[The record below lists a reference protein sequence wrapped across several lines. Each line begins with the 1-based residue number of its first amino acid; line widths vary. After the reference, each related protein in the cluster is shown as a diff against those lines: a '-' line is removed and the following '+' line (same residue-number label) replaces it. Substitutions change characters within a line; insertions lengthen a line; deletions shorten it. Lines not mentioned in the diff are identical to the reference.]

1 MSKTTSKGKEN
12 SLVIF
17 SKIEPVSGVKR
28 ALQIGRREI
37 LDVVRDSNLKGRGG
51 AGFPT
56 GVKWNLAA
64 AATSDKK
71 YVVCNADEGEPGT
84 FKDRLLINQ
93 FTELFLEGMIIA
105 GFAIGAEQGFVYL
118 RGEYK
123 SFLPVLEKAID
134 SLRKSNILGKS
145 ILARKDFN
153 FNIEV
158 RLGVGAY
165 VCGEETALIESLE
178 GNRGEPR
185 NRPPFPVNTG
195 FNANPTIIN
204 NVETF
209 ANIPHIVTKGSKW
222 FKSFGTEKSSG
233 TKLLSISGD
242 CKKPGV
248 YEVPFGV
255 SVKEVLKLCDA
266 KDVKAVQVGGA
277 SGVCVSKKDFNRK
290 ISFED
295 LSTGGSVIVFGK
307 KRNMLE
313 VADNF
318 LEFFKEESCGQCTPC
333 REGIPVLIEALEL
346 LRKGECSKEY
356 LKDIFSLAETMELA
370 SKCGLGQSSAKALIS
385 IINNF
390 KDEYSLS
397 KSKDNR
403 KVFNG

>member
-1 MSKTTSKGKEN
+1 MPKTKSAKNNDK
-12 SLVIF
+12 LIIF
-17 SKIEPVSGVKR
+17 SDIEPFSGIKK
-28 ALQIGRREI
+28 AIQSGRR
-37 LDVVRDSNLKGRGG
+37 DVLETVRDSNLKGRGG

-64 AATSDKK
+64 AATSEKK

-84 FKDRLLINQ
+84 FKDRILI
-93 FTELFLEGMIIA
+93 TEHAKLFLEGMIIA
-105 GFAIGAEQGFVYL
+105 GFAIGSDQGFIYL
-118 RGEYK
+118 RGEYR
-123 SFLPVLEKAID
+123 SFLPILEKEI
-134 SLRKSNILGKS
+134 SLLRKNNLLGKNILGK
-145 ILARKDFN
+145 KGFN
-153 FNIEV
+153 FDIEL

-195 FNANPTIIN
+195 FNGNPTVIN

-209 ANIPHIVTKGSKW
+209 ANIPHVITKGAEW
-222 FKSFGTEKSSG
+222 FKSFGTDKSAG

-248 YEVPFGV
+248 YEVPFGI
-255 SVKEVLKLCDA
+255 SVKEVLKLCAGQDA
-266 KDVKAVQVGGA
+266 KAVQIGGA
-277 SGVCVSKKDFNRK
+277 SGVCVVKKDFNRK
-290 ISFED
+290 IAFED
-295 LSTGGSVIVFGK
+295 LSTGGSVIIFGK
-307 KRNMLE
+307 RRKMLE
-313 VADNF
+313 VAGNF

-333 REGIPVLIEALEL
+333 REGIPVLTEALSL
-346 LRKGECSKEY
+346 LKNGECSKEY

-370 SKCGLGQSSAKALIS
+370 SKCGLGQSSAKAFVS

-390 KDEYSLS
+390 KDEYNLL
-397 KSKDNR
+397 KSDNKR